1 AASRSLVPSTD
12 CDHHLI
18 AAGKKVLHSIFKPGY
33 KYIKAGVVLN
43 KINHNGFRQTD
54 IFKSIDY
61 QKLGRLYQAIDLVNA
76 NNGGGTVRYLSTG
89 MNKSWSM
96 KMDYRSPR
104 YTTNW
109 TELPLGLA
117 K

>member
-1 AASRSLVPSTD
+1 M
-12 CDHHLI
+12 
-18 AAGKKVLHSIFKPGY
+18 LHSIFKPGY
-33 KYIKAGVVLN
+33 KYIKAGVVLD
-43 KINHNGFRQTD
+43 KINPNGFRQTD

-61 QKLGRLYQAIDLVNA
+61 TKLNRLYDAIDSVNL
-76 NNGGGTVRYLSTG
+76 NNGGGTIRYLSTG